1 MIKQIEHTGKIKVR
15 ELKKEVTPVIIF
27 EDEFGL
33 ISAFIEY
40 DSKYILLMK
49 TPNGDF
55 VHNISISY
63 LAHEV
68 LQSLDR
74 PDRKRHEELKKH
86 EDNPDWLYLH
96 TYRWG
101 YLVDPDTKEV
111 IIQSFPIFIDPDVAY
126 SE

>member
-1 MIKQIEHTGKIKVR
+1 MIKKIEHTGKIKVR

-63 LAHEV
+63 PAYEV
-68 LQSLDR
+68 LLSL
-74 PDRKRHEELKKH
+74 ELKKH
-86 EDNPDWLYLH
+86 EDDPNWLYSH

-101 YLVDPDTKEV
+101 SIKDPDTKET
-111 IIQSFPIFIDPDVAY
+111 IIPAYPIFVDP
-126 SE
+126 EKQTQ

>member
-1 MIKQIEHTGKIKVR
+1 MIKKIEHTGTIKVG

-63 LAHEV
+63 PAYEAL
-68 LQSLDR
+68 LSLDR
-74 PDRKRHEELKKH
+74 PDRKRYEELKKH
-86 EDNPDWLYLH
+86 EDNPNWLHSH

-101 YLVDPDTKEV
+101 SIIDPDTKET
-111 IIQSFPIFIDPDVAY
+111 IIPAYPIFVDP
-126 SE
+126 EKQTQ

>member
-1 MIKQIEHTGKIKVR
+1 MIKKIEHTGTIKVR

-63 LAHEV
+63 PAYEAL
-68 LQSLDR
+68 LSLDR
-74 PDRKRHEELKKH
+74 PDRKRYEELKRNNYK
-86 EDNPDWLYLH
+86 DNKFCIRPAKTLNDMKDESNQQNNCVY
-96 TYRWG
+96 
-101 YLVDPDTKEV
+101 
-111 IIQSFPIFIDPDVAY
+111 SNY
-126 SE
+126 SEKINS